1 MFLTLDKIS
10 KSFDHH
16 KVVKELEI
24 GVEKGE
30 ILCLLGASGCG
41 KTTTLKMIG
50 GFLKPDSGRILIE
63 GEDITTED
71 PQKRPVSTVF
81 QSYALFPNMTVEK
94 NVMYGLKFRGYKK
107 REALKEATKFLEAVG
122 LKDYAKAGVGEIS
135 GGQRQRVAL
144 ARALITRPK
153 VLLLDEPLSN
163 LDAKLRIKMREEIK
177 EIQRQF
183 GITTIFV
190 THDREEAMVIADKIG
205 IMHEGR
211 LTQVGSP
218 KEVYLQPKDE
228 YTMGFLGPINTFTT
242 KSGKIIKCRPEDLSI
257 SLERENSEAVGTIT
271 KSEFLGFYNQYY
283 LRVREDIILI
293 REQENFSLQV
303 GAEVGIK
310 IDNGIKT
317 KLIV

>member
-1 MFLTLDKIS
+1 MFLTLDNIS
-10 KSFDHH
+10 KSFDSH
-16 KVVKELEI
+16 KVVSNLNV

-50 GFLKPDSGRILIE
+50 GFLSPDDGRILIE
-63 GEDITTED
+63 DEDITHLD

-94 NVMYGLKFRGYKK
+94 NVMYGLKFRGYSKA
-107 REALKEATKFLEAVG
+107 EASKEATKFLESVG
-122 LKDYAKAGVGEIS
+122 LREYAKAGVGEIS

-144 ARALITRPK
+144 ARALITKPK

-177 EIQRQF
+177 EIQRKF

-211 LTQVGSP
+211 LTQVGNA
-218 KEVYLQPKDE
+218 KEMYLHPKDD
-228 YTMGFLGPINTFTT
+228 YTMSFLGPVNEFADNEGNTV
-242 KSGKIIKCRPEDLSI
+242 KCRPED
-257 SLERENSEAVGTIT
+257 VTIT
-271 KSEFLGFYNQYY
+271 TDIVTSNAQGIITKAEFLGFYTQYY
-283 LRVREDIILI
+283 IKINQDIILVRDKRDSI
-293 REQENFSLQV
+293 YKV
-303 GAEVGIK
+303 GDKVGISVK
-310 IDNGIKT
+310 
-317 KLIV
+317 

>member
-1 MFLTLDKIS
+1 MFLTLDNIS
-10 KSFDHH
+10 KNFDHH
-16 KVVKELEI
+16 QVVKELSVA
-24 GVEKGE
+24 VEKGE

-50 GFLKPDSGRILIE
+50 GFLKPDRGRILIE
-63 GEDITTED
+63 NEDITEVD
-71 PQKRPVSTVF
+71 PQRRPVSTVF

-94 NVMYGLKFRGYKK
+94 NVMYGLKFRGYSKK
-107 REALKEATKFLEAVG
+107 EALKETAKFLKAVG
-122 LKDYAKAGVGEIS
+122 LEEYAKAGVGEIS

-144 ARALITRPK
+144 ARALITKPK

-218 KEVYLQPKDE
+218 KEVYLHPQDE
-228 YTMGFLGPINTFTT
+228 YTMGFLGPINRFNDKT
-242 KSGKIIKCRPEDLSI
+242 GKIIKCRPEDLSI
-257 SLERENSEAVGTIT
+257 SLDKERAQAIGKII
-271 KSEFLGFYNQYY
+271 KSEFLGFYTQYY
-283 LRVREDIILI
+283 LLVNQDLLLI
-293 REQENFSLQV
+293 RDQNDSAFKVGDEVGVEIKKRPEQE
-303 GAEVGIK
+303 
-310 IDNGIKT
+310 
-317 KLIV
+317 